1 MANVLKL
8 YPKPD
13 CTSFDSFARIMSGTV
28 RVGDRLR
35 VLGEGYSPDDEED
48 CVVKEVT
55 NLWIYQVLPQQHGY
69 RCTLTILQGLPN
81 QLRIDHYCADVTC

>member
-13 CTSFDSFARIMSGTV
+13 CTAFDSFARILAGTV
-28 RVGDRLR
+28 RVGDRVR

-48 CVVKEVT
+48 CVVKEIT
-55 NLWIYQVLPQQHGY
+55 NLWIYQVRPRACEHS
-69 RCTLTILQGLPN
+69 
-81 QLRIDHYCADVTC
+81 HSVTAGDTSPGDPRRSALG